1 MSVDLRNTN
10 TIDINDFKMAK
21 LGLVQEGGHK
31 VEVELSALQF
41 IPRGC

>member
-1 MSVDLRNTN
+1 MSVDIRSTN

-21 LGLVQEGGHK
+21 LGLVHEGGK
-31 VEVELSALQF
+31 KIEVELSAMQF